1 MSIESCPSRE
11 WLQGTKF
18 LYSGPRGHSP
28 CCCNVLLAAWCWHKA
43 KRNVK
48 ITAITKTVL
57 SYRKYTNDSLLIPLM
72 LNKVSFQWVKTYRTW
87 WWHQIYRFGHQV
99 WISFH
104 LRIFVLSLAVWQRA
118 PWTRLA
124 GEVTSNPVGIFAK
137 LEKKPL
143 DLAVEIPSGK
153 MQTFFIDFC
162 WQFSSR
168 FWLIDMFW
176 PL

>member
-1 MSIESCPSRE
+1 MDCVINKESWHGESSAFAGGMSIESCPSRE

-57 SYRKYTNDSLLIPLM
+57 SYRNTNDSLLIPLM

-87 WWHQIYRFGHQV
+87 WWHQIG
-99 WISFH
+99 STDSATKCEFH
-104 LRIFVLSLAVWQRA
+104 F
-118 PWTRLA
+118 
-124 GEVTSNPVGIFAK
+124 TSAFLFSAWRYGNELLGRGWRVKSHPTQWAYS
-137 LEKKPL
+137 
-143 DLAVEIPSGK
+143 PS
-153 MQTFFIDFC
+153 
-162 WQFSSR
+162 
-168 FWLIDMFW
+168 
-176 PL
+176 